1 MSFVEILLIALGLA
15 MDAFA
20 VSLASGA
27 TRFINGPR
35 PVFRLSFHFGL
46 FQGLMPVLG
55 WLSGS
60 LVANYI
66 SAFDHW
72 IAFALLAFVGSRM
85 VRSGLDLN
93 GETMAADPS
102 RGGTLIMLA
111 IATSIDAFAIGLS
124 LAMLKVNIFYPA
136 LVIGVVAAAM
146 SVIGIALGNR
156 LGSKFG
162 KRMEV
167 IGGIILILIGLR
179 VVISHTM

>member
-1 MSFVEILLIALGLA
+1 
-15 MDAFA
+15 
-20 VSLASGA
+20 
-27 TRFINGPR
+27 
-35 PVFRLSFHFGL
+35 
-46 FQGLMPVLG
+46 
-55 WLSGS
+55 
-60 LVANYI
+60 
-66 SAFDHW
+66 
-72 IAFALLAFVGSRM
+72 
-85 VRSGLDLN
+85 
-93 GETMAADPS
+93 
-102 RGGTLIMLA
+102 LA

-167 IGGIILILIGLR
+167 IGGIILVLIGLR

>member
-1 MSFVEILLIALGLA
+1 MSFAEVLLIALGLA

-27 TRFINGPR
+27 TRFIKGPR

-46 FQGLMPVLG
+46 FQALMPVLG
-55 WLSGS
+55 WLGGS
-60 LVANYI
+60 LVASYI

-72 IAFALLAFVGSRM
+72 IALVLLLFVGGRM
-85 VRSGLDLN
+85 IRSGLDAK
-93 GETMAADPS
+93 GETIATDPS

-111 IATSIDAFAIGLS
+111 VATSIDAFAVGLS
-124 LAMLKVNIFYPA
+124 LAMLNVNILYPA
-136 LVIGVVAAAM
+136 LVIGVVASAM
-146 SVIGIALGNR
+146 SILGIALGNR

-167 IGGIILILIGLR
+167 VGGIILILIGLR